1 MAIHQALTA
10 RLLHTRGVQRLP
22 SLGFANFEAARAS
35 RLGDIEGRRAK
46 MRTHNPIRPGG
57 SLP

>member
-22 SLGFANFEAARAS
+22 SLGCPDFEAAAS
-35 RLGDIEGRRAK
+35 RLGDMEGRRAK
-46 MRTHNPIRPGG
+46 MRAHNAIRPGG